1 MTRVFIV
8 FNTRMY
14 ELPFPF
20 IIQEYQEYALQYNF
34 TGVSLDI
41 DWLHFVLNIKI
52 SKFRCKNHEELMETL
67 KDVNQIIQQS
77 ARLRIG
83 KSKVNPIKIRQ

>member
-1 MTRVFIV
+1 MDIKRSGKKGSKHYFI
-8 FNTRMY
+8 
-14 ELPFPF
+14 
-20 IIQEYQEYALQYNF
+20 
-34 TGVSLDI
+34 G
-41 DWLHFVLNIKI
+41 WWHFVINIKI

-83 KSKVNPIKIRQ
+83 KSKVNPGKIWQ